1 MKKQIIGVL
10 ESFLLV
16 RKKYDA
22 NKTHNMSS
30 LMLNPR
36 FENLCLLLS
45 AYYIGHEGMFIV
57 KEYDKRSLYPM
68 LIKCHNHFNH
78 VLITKVG
85 WANQIVEENCN
96 LHIFEQIANTKN

>member
-10 ESFLLV
+10 DSFLLV
-16 RKKYDA
+16 LRKYDA

-30 LMLNPR
+30 LMLSPR
-36 FENLCLLLS
+36 FENLCLLLWF
-45 AYYIGHEGMFIV
+45 YIGHEGVFIV

-68 LIKCHNHFNH
+68 LMKCHNHFNH

-85 WANQIVEENCN
+85 WASQIVEKNCN
-96 LHIFEQIANTKN
+96 LNIF